1 MIASKSKEVAMSAA
15 NDFVA
20 ARCIRVGQPIG
31 DFFCCVMSAKDV
43 LAIAYAD
50 VRRIED
56 RDIERIVGIQRELK
70 PARVREIKQY
80 VKNVDATFP
89 TSVILAVGPEDARFV
104 ASANELR
111 IRRQQDVAKIIDGQH
126 RIAGLEG
133 FAGEF
138 ELVVVI
144 FVDMDL
150 QDQAMTFATINLA
163 QTKVNRSL
171 VYDLYEFERERSP
184 IKTCH
189 QIARLLN
196 KEEDSPLHSRIKIL
210 GSATGEEFEFIT
222 QATVVSSLVVYI
234 SDNPMRDRDAL
245 KRGNTLPEPPTSK
258 RPKLIFR
265 ELFEHKNDDLIAD
278 VVWTFFDGVARRW
291 NEAWHSSD
299 RGDILNR
306 TQGFKALMRFLLPLY
321 RKASQKDGSIKLRDV
336 DEILKKIRIP
346 DGQFTTDRY
355 RPGTSGEA
363 QLYRDL
369 MEQSGIENDQ
379 A

>member
-1 MIASKSKEVAMSAA
+1 MSG
-15 NDFVA
+15 NSGFVV
-20 ARCIRVGQPIG
+20 ARCIRVSQPIG
-31 DFFCCVMSAKDV
+31 EFYCCAMSAKEV

-56 RDIERIVGIQRELK
+56 RDVERIVGIQRELK

-80 VKNVDATFP
+80 VRNIDATFP

-104 ASANELR
+104 ASTNELK
-111 IRRQQDVAKIIDGQH
+111 IRRDENVAKIIDGQH

-133 FAGEF
+133 FDGDF
-138 ELVVVI
+138 DLIVVV

-171 VYDLYEFERERSP
+171 VYDLYELEQERSP

-196 KEEDSPLHSRIKIL
+196 KEEDSPLCRRIKIL
-210 GSATGEEFEFIT
+210 GSATGEEYEFIT
-222 QATVVSSLVVYI
+222 QATVVTSLVEYI

-245 KRGNTLPEPPTSK
+245 RRGDDLPEPPTGK
-258 RPKLIFR
+258 RPKLMFR
-265 ELFEHKNDDLIAD
+265 DLFRNEKDDVIAD
-278 VVWTFFDGVARRW
+278 VVWTYFDGVAQRW
-291 NEAWHSSD
+291 NDAWHSSNK
-299 RGDILNR
+299 GEILNR
-306 TQGFKALMRFLLPLY
+306 TQGFRGLMRFLRPVY
-321 RKASQKDGSIKLRDV
+321 KKVRQKDGTIKLKDV
-336 DEILKKIRIP
+336 GEILKAIKIK
-346 DGQFTTDRY
+346 DSEFTTEHY
-355 RPGTSGEA
+355 KPGTSGEA

-369 MEQSGIENDQ
+369 LENSGIEGNDE
-379 A
+379 